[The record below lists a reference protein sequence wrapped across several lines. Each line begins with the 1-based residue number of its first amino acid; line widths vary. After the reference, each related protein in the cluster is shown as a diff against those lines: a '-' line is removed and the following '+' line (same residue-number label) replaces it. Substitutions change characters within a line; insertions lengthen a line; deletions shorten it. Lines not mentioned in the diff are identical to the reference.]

1 MKTSLAHAFAVVNS
15 LSLTNPN
22 ISPLT
27 VMFAAGG
34 HSFRPDVPLRQAE
47 HGGTTYEIA
56 PQDKG
61 EQGMSNL
68 ETPPREFQPGNSTQ
82 ERRLRS

>member
-1 MKTSLAHAFAVVNS
+1 MKTSLANAFALVNS

-27 VMFAAGG
+27 VNVYSWWKFFSPRCAT
-34 HSFRPDVPLRQAE
+34 QT
-47 HGGTTYEIA
+47 GGTTYEIA

-68 ETPPREFQPGNSTQ
+68 EAPPREFQPGNSTQ